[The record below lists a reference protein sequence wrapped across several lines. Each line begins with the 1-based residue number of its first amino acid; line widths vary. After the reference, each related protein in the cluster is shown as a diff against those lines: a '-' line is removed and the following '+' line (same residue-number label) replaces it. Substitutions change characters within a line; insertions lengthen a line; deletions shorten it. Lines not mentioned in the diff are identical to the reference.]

1 MLSRM
6 YTRWIDI
13 KILKKVLWISI
24 PEMKQI
30 KSVTIKVEGENAF
43 GLLKSESGVH
53 RLVRISPF
61 DTQEAY
67 KFSVFGSINSE
78 Q

>member
-1 MLSRM
+1 MAINSG
-6 YTRWIDI
+6 D
-13 KILKKVLWISI
+13 
-24 PEMKQI
+24 EAGI
-30 KSVTIKVEGENAF
+30 KSITIKVEGENAF

-61 DTQEAY
+61 DAQKEDILV
-67 KFSVFGSINSE
+67 FQVFGSI